1 QLMDSSRY
9 FKMKFTVMPIHIV
22 LDKAL
27 KEAMDR
33 IALKKIKLEV
43 DYSAQPASVL
53 VDQEKIKIAFLNI
66 ILNAIE
72 AMEEGKGVLRIEV
85 KSRPNVHEVII
96 SDNGCGMSEE
106 VSARL
111 FEPYFTAK
119 PNGVGLGLSS
129 AFAIIQSHKSTI
141 EVASKVNEGT
151 VFTISFPSL

>member
-1 QLMDSSRY
+1 
-9 FKMKFTVMPIHIV
+9 
-22 LDKAL
+22 
-27 KEAMDR
+27 
-33 IALKKIKLEV
+33 
-43 DYSAQPASVL
+43 
-53 VDQEKIKIAFLNI
+53 
-66 ILNAIE
+66 
-72 AMEEGKGVLRIEV
+72 VLRIEV